1 MEREYTDD
9 DIRAATRGLNM
20 YRLSIRELS
29 NLRDEHDKRV
39 FASRVIREAAS
50 HDRRQDR
57 AHQGAC
63 RRLKASTYSQPTPP
77 RPAVA
82 GFFGV
87 YYQ

>member
-1 MEREYTDD
+1 MDREYTDD

-50 HDRRQDR
+50 RMIVVKTVTIRET
-57 AHQGAC
+57 A
-63 RRLKASTYSQPTPP
+63 
-77 RPAVA
+77 
-82 GFFGV
+82 
-87 YYQ
+87 